1 LRSSASRKRLFKGI
15 DLLVLI
21 GVRSGWVV
29 LTTPPLSSKGV
40 CMDTA
45 VAFPLLLI
53 FAVLI
58 FGVPVLLIAIRLIDT
73 ISEMRE
79 STRRSEGESTAEE
92 KTAVEKITPA
102 EKKPTNDAGEWT
114 PANHMR

>member
-1 LRSSASRKRLFKGI
+1 
-15 DLLVLI
+15 
-21 GVRSGWVV
+21 
-29 LTTPPLSSKGV
+29 
-40 CMDTA
+40 MDTA

-73 ISEMRE
+73 ISEARE
-79 STRRSEGESTAEE
+79 SASRAEGESTTEE
-92 KTAVEKITPA
+92 KMAVEKKAPA